1 MTIVD
6 EEAGEQRVRAAL
18 RRVWPDAVNVDQVQ
32 IRALGGGF
40 NARSWLAVGGGR
52 CHVLRLPVEDSVAW
66 LDLVTEARAMRA
78 AAAADL
84 APAVIAVDVEASLLL
99 TDCRMMPWT
108 PELVRQPIAI
118 TLIARLLQRL
128 HRLDVDLP
136 VYSVDHFASTYLSA
150 LAKSATYGPSA
161 EEQKWADELTR
172 LGRHF
177 DSSYEPTAFCHNDL
191 VAANILVDG
200 AAARLIDFEYAG
212 RGTPLLDLAS
222 LAAMK
227 DFAAAQ
233 KRQLLSEYYGTAAAA
248 PTLRDLDN
256 AVRMVRLL
264 AYFWGRVAERRLA
277 DAHAHSELAASIGAT
292 LRQG

>member
-1 MTIVD
+1 MTTAD
-6 EEAGEQRVRAAL
+6 EERARAAL
-18 RRVWPDAVNVDQVQ
+18 RRVWPDAGGVEAVQ
-32 IRALGGGF
+32 LRALGGGF
-40 NARSWLAVGGGR
+40 NARSYLAVGGGR
-52 CHVLRLPVEDSVAW
+52 RHVLRLPVAGSVAW
-66 LDLVTEARAMRA
+66 LDLATEARAMSA

-84 APAVIAVDVEASLLL
+84 APAVIGVDVEAGLLL
-99 TDCRMMPWT
+99 TDCRPMPCT
-108 PELVRQPIAI
+108 PELVRQPVAIA
-118 TLIARLLQRL
+118 LIARLLQNL

-136 VYSVDHFASTYLSA
+136 VYSVDHFALTYLSA
-150 LAKSATYGPSA
+150 LAKSATHGPSA

-191 VAANILVDG
+191 VAANILIDG

-222 LAAMK
+222 LAAMN
-227 DFAAAQ
+227 DFAVMQ
-233 KRQLLSEYYGTAAAA
+233 KRQLLDEYYGTAAAA

-256 AVRMVRLL
+256 AIRMVRLL

-277 DAHAHSELAASIGAT
+277 EAHAHSELAASIGAT

>member
-1 MTIVD
+1 MMSAD
-6 EEAGEQRVRAAL
+6 DARVRAAL
-18 RRVWPDAVNVDQVQ
+18 RLVWPDAAGVDQVQ

-40 NARSWLAVGGGR
+40 NARSFLAVGGGR
-52 CHVLRLPVEDSVAW
+52 HHVLRLPVEGSVAW
-66 LDLVTEARAMRA
+66 LDLATEARVMRA

-84 APAVIAVDVEASLLL
+84 APAVIAVDVEAGLLL
-99 TDCRMMPWT
+99 TDCRSMPWT

-118 TLIARLLQRL
+118 ALIARLLQGL
-128 HRLDVDLP
+128 HRLDVDVP
-136 VYSVDHFASTYLSA
+136 VYSIEHFASSYLST
-150 LAKSATYGPSA
+150 LAKSATQVPSA

-177 DSSYEPTAFCHNDL
+177 DSSYEPTALCHNDL
-191 VAANILVDG
+191 VAANILIDG

-222 LAAMK
+222 LAAMN
-227 DFAAAQ
+227 DFAAIQ
-233 KRQLLSEYYGTAAAA
+233 KRQLLDEYYGTAAAA

-256 AVRMVRLL
+256 AIRMVRLL

-277 DAHAHSELAASIGAT
+277 EGHAHSELAASIGAT